1 MRMWTRAPWRRPAL
15 AALLAVCGGLAGCG
29 CACSGSHGTQL
40 GDAMGYLPPVID
52 AGAAVGPLRID
63 LLNRR
68 YFTAGSGAIYLT
80 GSHTWG
86 NFKDRA
92 KVDPP
97 PAFNYTAFLEFLV
110 AHHHN
115 FFRLWTWEQPH
126 SADDD
131 PSNPLYF
138 TPFPWPRTGPG
149 TASDGKPCFD
159 LDQFDDAYFTRLHDR
174 AADAGQ
180 RGIYVSIM
188 LFDGWDLA
196 NGYNE
201 ATGGWPMAAGNNIN
215 GVASTP
221 AEALS
226 VDNRAVLTRQ
236 ENYVRRVV
244 AAVGDLD
251 NVLFEIANET
261 SASAATLAWQN
272 HMIDFLHDAESSRQK
287 QHPVGM
293 TAMYPG
299 GQDKDLFA
307 SSAEW
312 ISPTGATVV
321 SDGRKVI
328 INDTDHSYGW
338 QALQSDGPA
347 AQRAWAWKNLCL
359 GASTLFMDPYLEPWA
374 GRNSPSGASVDTRW
388 ENLRNALGHTRL
400 YADRLNLERAVPL
413 STRCST
419 GYCLVEPGHQYLVYQ
434 PASGAFTVN
443 VDAATYRFEWFNP
456 ATGRIVQNGT
466 LTTGAD
472 QQHSFEPPFTG
483 DAVLLLLSP

>member
-1 MRMWTRAPWRRPAL
+1 MPLSTHDPGRRAV
-15 AALLAVCGGLAGCG
+15 LAVVLAMCGGLAGCG
-29 CACSGSHGTQL
+29 CACSGSHGTL
-40 GDAMGYLPPVID
+40 PADDAGYPPPVID

-63 LLNRR
+63 LQNRR
-68 YFTAGSGAIYLT
+68 YFTAGAGAIYLT

-97 PAFNYTAFLEFLV
+97 PAFNYAAYLDFLV

-131 PSNPLYF
+131 PANPLYF

-174 AADAGQ
+174 AAGAGQ

-196 NGYNE
+196 NGYNA

-215 GVASTP
+215 SVASTP

-226 VDNRAVLTRQ
+226 VDNRALLTRQ

-244 AAVGDLD
+244 DAVADLD

-261 SASAATLAWQN
+261 NASAATLAWQN
-272 HMIDFLHDAESSRQK
+272 HMIDFLHGLEADRQK

-307 SSAEW
+307 SSADW
-312 ISPTGATVV
+312 ISPTGATVA

-347 AQRAWAWKNLCL
+347 AQRAWAWKNLCV
-359 GASTLFMDPYLEPWA
+359 GASTLFMDPYLEAWA
-374 GRNSPSGASVDTRW
+374 GRNSPSGARVDTQW

-400 YADRLNLERAVPL
+400 YADRLDLERAVPL
-413 STRCST
+413 STHCST

-434 PASGAFTVN
+434 PASGSFTVN
-443 VDAATYRFEWFNP
+443 LDAATYRFEWFNP
-456 ATGRIVQNGT
+456 ATGRIVQNGMVT
-466 LTTGAD
+466 AGAG
-472 QQHSFEPPFTG
+472 QLGFTPPFPG